1 MKPEFSNL
9 DNEIKKMHEE
19 LSKVQ
24 LALEETKKKHE
35 SNSKVKTDA
44 LLYIDKAEKI
54 IEQAESGKINLK
66 EDEIHR
72 IKDTLKK
79 IVLLFK

>member
-1 MKPEFSNL
+1 MKQEFSNL
-9 DNEIKKMHEE
+9 DIEIKKMHEE
-19 LSKVQ
+19 LHKVHQ
-24 LALEETKKKHE
+24 ALEETKKKHE

-54 IEQAESGKINLK
+54 IEQAESGKIHLK
-66 EDEIHR
+66 EDEIQR

-79 IVLLFK
+79 IILLFK